1 MARPASKPD
10 WMKNNPNF
18 AQRAVEPTAQKK
30 TMGWNIGERP
40 ASEIFNWILWNFSE
54 WLDHFDES
62 NTSAITIR
70 ETFDAIL
77 GGANSTHADINAIM
91 ADGSLAASDLRVL
104 IAGPLVFAQT
114 QIVNK
119 DGVEFYGTPGGTIS
133 RGGATAVGIQI
144 TSSRIKIRD
153 TRFLNWDQSGGKAIE
168 IKNTSKNCL
177 IVENYFHNVETD
189 IDDEGKNNIIVNN
202 VLEID

>member
-1 MARPASKPD
+1 MARPASKPN
-10 WMKNNPNF
+10 WTYNNLDF
-18 AQRAVEPTAQKK
+18 ASRTVEPTAQKK
-30 TMGWNIGERP
+30 VQGWNIGERP
-40 ASEIFNWILWNFSE
+40 ASEMWNWLLYNISQWI
-54 WLDHFDES
+54 DHFDET
-62 NTSAITIR
+62 NTSAVTIR

-77 GGANSTHADINAIM
+77 GGANSTHVDINAIM
-91 ADGSLAASDLRVL
+91 ADNSLPASDLRVL
-104 IAGPLVFAQT
+104 IAGPLVFSQT

-153 TRFLNWDQSGGKAIE
+153 TRFLNWDQTGGKAIE

-189 IDDEGKNNIIVNN
+189 IDDEGSNNIIVNN